1 MDLFQF
7 AVGIV
12 MIIIGAAIIL
22 NPELATIIAAVLI
35 ILGALAT
42 YDAVHGTE
50 S

>member
-1 MDLFQF
+1 MNLFQF

-42 YDAVHGTE
+42 YGAVHGTE